1 MAGRGMDIENF
12 DGGLIEEGEE
22 PIRDSLLGDV
32 YDGMS
37 RELVVHY
44 VDGVEAR
51 RPGLGIGR
59 EANRIACNAKRWSM
73 VATGISGRARRSGT
87 CLRSPVRLAEELEL

>member
-1 MAGRGMDIENF
+1 MDIENF
-12 DGGLIEEGEE
+12 DGGLIDKVEE
-22 PIRDSLLGDV
+22 PIRDSILGDV

-51 RPGLGIGR
+51 RSAARREEELNVGR
-59 EANRIACNAKRWSM
+59 EANRIARNANRWSM
-73 VATGISGRARRSGT
+73 VATGLSLVALAVAVLAYAR
-87 CLRSPVRLAEELEL
+87 L

>member
-1 MAGRGMDIENF
+1 MDTENF
-12 DGGLIEEGEE
+12 DGGLIDKVEE
-22 PIRDSLLGDV
+22 PIRDSILADV

-51 RPGLGIGR
+51 RPAELREDELDIGR
-59 EANRIACNAKRWSM
+59 EANRMARNANLWSM
-73 VATGISGRARRSGT
+73 VATGIA
-87 CLRSPVRLAEELEL
+87 LVALAVAVLAYSSTL